1 MKAIR
6 LMGTVDDKGQIALDS
21 PLTIE
26 KQSRVEVI
34 VLVSEEDEAEEE
46 NFIKKEILS
55 DLRQAWQEV
64 KNGETIPI
72 KKLWEDTVGKQT
84 SPT

>member
-1 MKAIR
+1 MKAIKV
-6 LMGTVDDKGQIALDS
+6 MGTVDDKGQIALDS

-34 VLVSEEDEAEEE
+34 VLVSEDNEAEKDNLTKE
-46 NFIKKEILS
+46 EILS

-64 KNGETIPI
+64 KSGETIPVEE
-72 KKLWEDTVGKQT
+72 LWSD
-84 SPT
+84 

>member
-1 MKAIR
+1 MKAIKV
-6 LMGTVDDKGQIALDS
+6 MGTVDEKGQIALDT
-21 PLTIE
+21 PLSIE

-34 VLVSEEDEAEEE
+34 VLVSEEKASE
-46 NFIKKEILS
+46 NLTKEEILS

-64 KNGETIPI
+64 KNGEAIPVEQ
-72 KKLWEDTVGKQT
+72 LWEDTVGEYS